1 MKELKGTIAL
11 IPTPLT
17 DEGKVDEKGLR
28 KLIDFDMQ
36 KGCNGIGVLAAIGE
50 GYLFG
55 ENEQEQIVRTAVD
68 ALGDRGPLIV
78 GCPAMSTV
86 GAVEACKRAQDWGA
100 DAILAFNP
108 KYKGFDKYGFDHLVP
123 HYTAMAEAV
132 QIPLAPYSQLDDPIP
147 FDVIKHL
154 VEAGLISHMKY
165 GPHDCATLQRIID
178 TVGDKL
184 FIFAGAD
191 TFILRHLMLGAN
203 GISVATAA
211 IFPEECS
218 QLVQAVSDGQIEKAR
233 EVYRNT
239 LIYWNDLGFYN
250 CWQAVHKIALQHLG
264 IIESTRCMPPL
275 TDAEDYQKEEI
286 ESLLKF
292 LKKID

>member
-1 MKELKGTIAL
+1 MKELKGSVAL

-17 DEGKVDEKGLR
+17 DEGKFDEAGLR

-36 KGCNGIGVLAAIGE
+36 GGCDGIGVLAAIGE

-55 ENEQEQIVRTAVD
+55 VDEQERIVRTAVD
-68 ALGDRGPLIV
+68 ALAGRGPLIV
-78 GCPAMSTV
+78 GCPAMGTIT
-86 GAVEACKRAQDWGA
+86 AVESCKRAQDWGA

-108 KYKGFDKYGFDHLVP
+108 KYKGFDRYGFDHLVA

-147 FDVIKHL
+147 FDVIRHL

-178 TVGDKL
+178 AVGDKL

-191 TFILRHLMLGAN
+191 TFVLRHLMLGAN

-218 QLVQAVSDGQIEKAR
+218 QVVQYVNNGQIEEAR
-233 EVYRNT
+233 EIYRKT

-264 IIESTRCMPPL
+264 IIESAKCLPPL
-275 TDAEDYQKEEI
+275 TDAEDFQKEEI
-286 ESLLKF
+286 QSLLKF

>member
-1 MKELKGTIAL
+1 MKELKGCVAL

-17 DEGKVDEKGLR
+17 NEGKLDEAGLR

-36 KGCNGIGVLAAIGE
+36 KGCDGVGVLAAIGE

-55 ENEQEQIVRTAVD
+55 VDEQERIVRTAVD
-68 ALGDRGPLIV
+68 ALAGRGPLIV
-78 GCPAMSTV
+78 GCPAMGTIE
-86 GAVEACKRAQDWGA
+86 AVESCKRAQDWGA

-108 KYKGFDKYGFDHLVP
+108 KYKGFDKYGFNHLVE

-154 VEAGLISHMKY
+154 VEAGLIRHMKY
-165 GPHDCATLQRIID
+165 GPHDCAMLQRIIEA
-178 TVGDKL
+178 VGDKL
-184 FIFAGAD
+184 FVFAGAD
-191 TFILRHLMLGAN
+191 TFVLRHLMLGAK

-218 QLVQAVSDGQIEKAR
+218 QLVQYVNNGQIEQAR
-233 EVYRNT
+233 EIYRKT

-264 IIESTRCMPPL
+264 IIESAKCLPPL
-275 TDAEDYQKEEI
+275 TDAEDFQKEEI

>member
-1 MKELKGTIAL
+1 MKELKGCVAL

-17 DEGKVDEKGLR
+17 NEGKLDEAGLR

-36 KGCNGIGVLAAIGE
+36 KGCDGVGVLAAIGE

-55 ENEQEQIVRTAVD
+55 VDEQERIVRTAVD
-68 ALGDRGPLIV
+68 ALADRGPLIV
-78 GCPAMSTV
+78 GCPAMGTIE
-86 GAVEACKRAQDWGA
+86 AVESCKRAQDWGA

-108 KYKGFDKYGFDHLVP
+108 KYKGFDKYGFNHLVE

-154 VEAGLISHMKY
+154 VEAGLIRHMKY
-165 GPHDCATLQRIID
+165 GPHDCATLQQIIEA
-178 TVGDKL
+178 VGDKL
-184 FIFAGAD
+184 FVFAGAD
-191 TFILRHLMLGAN
+191 TFVLRHLMLGAK

-218 QLVQAVSDGQIEKAR
+218 QLVQYVNNGQIEQAR
-233 EVYRNT
+233 EIYRKT

-264 IIESTRCMPPL
+264 IIESAKCLPPL
-275 TDAEDYQKEEI
+275 TDAEDFQKEEI

>member
-1 MKELKGTIAL
+1 MKELKGTVAL
-11 IPTPLT
+11 IPTPMT
-17 DEGKVDEKGLR
+17 DEGGVDEAGLR

-36 KGCNGIGVLAAIGE
+36 KGCDGVGVLAAIGE
-50 GYLFG
+50 GYLFSV
-55 ENEQEQIVRTAVD
+55 EDQEKIVRIAKD
-68 ALGDRGPLIV
+68 AMAGRGPLIV

-86 GAVEACKRAQDWGA
+86 GAVEACKRAEGWGA

-108 KYKGFDKYGFDHLVP
+108 KYKGFDAYGYDHLVP

-147 FDVIKHL
+147 FDVIKYL
-154 VEAGLISHMKY
+154 VDQGLIRHMKY
-165 GPHDCATLQRIID
+165 GPHDCATLKRIID
-178 TVGDKL
+178 AVGDKL

-203 GISVATAA
+203 GISIATAA

-218 QLVQAVSDGQIEKAR
+218 RVVQAVGEGRIDDAR
-233 EVYRNT
+233 EVYRKS

-264 IIESTRCMPPL
+264 IIESARCMPPL
-275 TDAEDYQKEEI
+275 TNAEDYQKEEI

-292 LKKID
+292 LNKID

>member
-1 MKELKGTIAL
+1 MQELKGTVAL
-11 IPTPLT
+11 IPTPMT
-17 DEGKVDEKGLR
+17 DDGKVDEVGLR
-28 KLIDFDMQ
+28 NLIDFDMQ
-36 KGCNGIGVLAAIGE
+36 RGCDGIGVLAAIGE

-55 ENEQEQIVRTAVD
+55 VGEQEQIVRTAVD

-86 GAVEACKRAQDWGA
+86 GAVEACKRAEDWGA

-108 KYKGFDKYGFDHLVP
+108 KYKGFDAYGFDHLVP

-147 FDVIKHL
+147 FDVIKNL

-165 GPHDCATLQRIID
+165 GPHDCATLQRIIA

-218 QLVQAVSDGQIEKAR
+218 QFVKLATNGQFEEAR
-233 EVYRNT
+233 KIYRST
-239 LIYWNDLGFYN
+239 LIHWNDLGFYN

-264 IIESTRCMPPL
+264 IIKSAKCMPPL

-292 LKKID
+292 LGKIN